1 MAITKDRKTAFIGE
15 YQEWLTG
22 SQAVFFTEYTG
33 LTVKQLEDL
42 RAKMREAGAEY
53 HVVKNTLGKL
63 VFKQAGYDIADELF
77 EGSTGVG
84 FAFEDSPAAA
94 KALSDFARGV
104 DLVRVKGG
112 YLGKRYL
119 TPAEIKALAE
129 LPPLPVVRSQLLGV
143 LQAPAGKLVRT
154 LAEPGRQI
162 AAVIKAFSE
171 RETAA
176 A

>member
-1 MAITKDRKTAFIGE
+1 MAITKDRKNAFIGE
-15 YQEWLTG
+15 YQKWLSG

-63 VFKQAGYDIADELF
+63 VFKEAGYDIADELF
-77 EGSTGVG
+77 HGSTGVG

-94 KALSDFARGV
+94 KVLSEFARSS

-112 YLGKRYL
+112 YLGKKFL
-119 TPAEIKALAE
+119 APAEIKALAE

-171 RETAA
+171 REIAA